1 MTKLVAAA
9 SDAVLILIVI
19 LMRAER
25 AEDVIL
31 MRAERAE
38 DLLVSV
44 IRLATDVQRWRIVRI
59 APRYYPTGFPTPN
72 IDRRAG

>member
-1 MTKLVAAA
+1 
-9 SDAVLILIVI
+9 
-19 LMRAER
+19 MRAER